1 MFVLQICCVV
11 VAVGSN
17 MSQAQAQAQAPDA
30 RSQTFVDAFWPLQKL
45 LDNNALSPSA
55 YKAICA
61 ILEHELDNGQLQ
73 SEQDVI
79 NIVQSRSQAQVPQ
92 TGISNAPPSSQ
103 ATPQAGSQ
111 GAVTASPG
119 LPEEGNKS
127 RGLGDGDQSRG

>member
-1 MFVLQICCVV
+1 M
-11 VAVGSN
+11 
-17 MSQAQAQAQAPDA
+17 AQAQAQAPDA

-61 ILEHELDNGQLQ
+61 VLEHELDNGQLQ

-79 NIVQSRSQAQVPQ
+79 NVVQSRSQAQVPQ
-92 TGISNAPPSSQ
+92 AGISNAPLPSQGNSQ
-103 ATPQAGSQ
+103 AGGQ
-111 GAVTASPG
+111 GPVTASRG

-127 RGLGDGDQSRG
+127 RGFGDGDQSRG